1 MQCPTCG
8 TTLSPGTAICPRCGT
23 HLSYTSDSDEVAY
36 IEYGAARQ
44 ETVPPSSQAGPSHDS
59 PASYNS
65 TDALQEGPPIDH
77 GWQTGRVTQPFS
89 QQPSPGT
96 VQTPVELVAPPAP
109 QQPRSFSAVTLML
122 LIILVLLLLIGGSGL
137 IYYATAIH
145 PGELNIQAT
154 AVAKAVLTD
163 QARGTAEANARANA
177 TVTALTP
184 QQLYTRAT
192 AGTPVIDDPL
202 SSPNGSIWYHYNTSN
217 NSCAFLGGAYH
228 IKIFLQGG
236 NNTCFAV
243 NSHFNNL
250 AFQVQMTIIKGDAGG
265 LLFHIG
271 PGFYLFLVDQVGSY
285 SLYVASGVLGLLTS
299 GNSPAINT
307 GLNRSNLLTLVA
319 FNGYIYMYVNKQP
332 VSRAFDTTYGSGQI
346 ALFAGSASSITD
358 VAFNN
363 VEVWSI

>member
-1 MQCPTCG
+1 MQCPSCG

-23 HLSYTSDSDEVAY
+23 HLSYTSDSDDLAY

-44 ETVPPSSQAGPSHDS
+44 ETAPPSPQAGGTAGQSHDS
-59 PASYNS
+59 HDSRGTS
-65 TDALQEGPPIDH
+65 GEGPPIDP
-77 GWQTGRVTQPFS
+77 GGQTEELTQPFS
-89 QQPSPGT
+89 QQPSPDT
-96 VQTPVELVAPPAP
+96 VQAPVELVSP
-109 QQPRSFSAVTLML
+109 QQPRSFSAVT
-122 LIILVLLLLIGGSGL
+122 VLLLILVILLLVIGGSGL
-137 IYYATAIH
+137 IYYATVVH
-145 PGELNIQAT
+145 PGELHIQAT
-154 AVAKAVLTD
+154 AVAKTVLTN
-163 QARGTAEANARANA
+163 QARGTAVANAHASA

-192 AGTPVIDDPL
+192 GGTPVIDDPL
-202 SSPNGSIWYHYNTSN
+202 TSPNGSIWYHYNAAN

-243 NSHFNNL
+243 NSHFKNL

-271 PGFYLFLVDQVGSY
+271 QGFYLFLVDQNGSY
-285 SLYVASGVLGLLTS
+285 GLYLDSGVLGLLAS
-299 GNSPAINT
+299 GNSSAINA

-319 FNGYIYMYVNKQP
+319 FDGFMYLYVNKQP
-332 VSRAFDTTYGSGQI
+332 VSRSFDSTYSSGQI
-346 ALFAGSASSITD
+346 ALFAGSATSLTD

-363 VEVWSI
+363 VQVWSI

>member
-1 MQCPTCG
+1 MQCPSCG

-23 HLSYTSDSDEVAY
+23 HLSYTSDSDELAY

-44 ETVPPSSQAGPSHDS
+44 ETAPSPPSSQPGGTAGQSHD
-59 PASYNS
+59 
-65 TDALQEGPPIDH
+65 TTGTLREGLPIDS
-77 GWQTGRVTQPFS
+77 GWQTDGITQPFS

-96 VQTPVELVAPPAP
+96 VQAPVGLVPP
-109 QQPRSFSAVTLML
+109 QQPRSFSAVTVML
-122 LIILVLLLLIGGSGL
+122 LILLILLLVIGGSGL
-137 IYYATAIH
+137 IYYATVVH
-145 PGELNIQAT
+145 PAELHIQAT
-154 AVAKAVLTD
+154 AVAKTVLTN
-163 QARGTAEANARANA
+163 QVRGTAVANAQASA

-192 AGTPVIDDPL
+192 GGTPVIDDPL
-202 SSPNGSIWYHYNTSN
+202 TSPNGSIWYHYNAAN

-243 NSHFNNL
+243 NSHFKNL

-271 PGFYLFLVDQVGSY
+271 RGFYLFLVDQNGSY
-285 SLYVASGVLGLLTS
+285 GLYLASGVLGLLAS
-299 GNSPAINT
+299 GNSSAINA

-319 FNGYIYMYVNKQP
+319 FDGFMYLYVNKQP
-332 VSRAFDTTYGSGQI
+332 VSRSFDSTYSSGQI
-346 ALFAGSASSITD
+346 ALFAGSATSFTD

-363 VEVWSI
+363 VQVWSI